1 MSIPYRQRRLLRRID
16 HSLRQS
22 DPDLQ
27 SMLLIFARLN
37 AGEEM
42 PAWEQLPGA
51 EPGSRHM
58 VWPTELTPYPGPF
71 FFLAMQQFLAM
82 ELERRWTAAAC
93 SFSACSGS
101 TALPAMDPPR
111 AACSRSRGRRPRTD
125 VVPG

>member
-37 AGEEM
+37 AGEQM

-51 EPGSRHM
+51 EAGSRHM
-58 VWPTELTPYPGPF
+58 VWPTEMTPYPGPF
-71 FFLAMQQFLAM
+71 FFLDGGGRSASQSALGGLRFGFVGESADQADEAYGDGRADQLA
-82 ELERRWTAAAC
+82 EH
-93 SFSACSGS
+93 G
-101 TALPAMDPPR
+101 DPP
-111 AACSRSRGRRPRTD
+111 AP
-125 VVPG
+125 